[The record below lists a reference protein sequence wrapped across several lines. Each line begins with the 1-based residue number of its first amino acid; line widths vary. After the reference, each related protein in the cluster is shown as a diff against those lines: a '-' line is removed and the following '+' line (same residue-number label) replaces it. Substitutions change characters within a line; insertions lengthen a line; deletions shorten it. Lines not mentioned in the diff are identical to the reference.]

1 MTTIHHYGDE
11 GTVVTARQKAFAI
24 FYVAAIA
31 VLLLVHGA
39 FREDVRR
46 EGVAGTRVTSSV
58 QADGG
63 AAITDPNGSP
73 TFSPVETARAED
85 NQEAR
90 RAPWGR

>member
-11 GTVVTARQKAFAI
+11 GTVVTPRQKAFAI

-39 FREDVRR
+39 FQEDVRR

-58 QADGG
+58 QADSQTRV
-63 AAITDPNGSP
+63 AALPWI
-73 TFSPVETARAED
+73 
-85 NQEAR
+85 R
-90 RAPWGR
+90 RHER